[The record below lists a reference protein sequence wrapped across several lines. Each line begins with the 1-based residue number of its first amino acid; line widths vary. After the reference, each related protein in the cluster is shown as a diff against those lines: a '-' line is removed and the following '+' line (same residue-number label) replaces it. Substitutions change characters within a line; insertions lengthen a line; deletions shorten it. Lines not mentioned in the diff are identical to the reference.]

1 MNEYGS
7 VQDYQINPREDRYGG
22 LVKINCEPTPWLKF
36 YEEVTLER
44 NKENSEIPD
53 YGPSQADGIVIP
65 PATPIAPGQ
74 PRNPYNPWGVA
85 LQPIGDALLEF
96 GPQKEVV
103 TIDSVTTITG
113 ATNQLPHNWFVD
125 LSYVY
130 SESDGHET
138 HYNQISKTGLQE
150 ALDGQLPGFI
160 GTY

>member
-1 MNEYGS
+1 
-7 VQDYQINPREDRYGG
+7 V
-22 LVKINCEPTPWLKF
+22 KF

-96 GPQKEVV
+96 GPQTEVV
-103 TIDSVTTITG
+103 TLTALPRSPVQPFNFRITGSSISVTLI
-113 ATNQLPHNWFVD
+113 PKV
-125 LSYVY
+125 
-130 SESDGHET
+130 
-138 HYNQISKTGLQE
+138 
-150 ALDGQLPGFI
+150 
-160 GTY
+160 

>member
-1 MNEYGS
+1 
-7 VQDYQINPREDRYGG
+7 V
-22 LVKINCEPTPWLKF
+22 KF

-96 GPQKEVV
+96 GPQTEVV

-113 ATNQLPHNWFVD
+113 ATIQLPHNWFVD
-125 LSYVY
+125 LSYAY
-130 SESDGHET
+130 SESAE
-138 HYNQISKTGLQE
+138 KK
-150 ALDGQLPGFI
+150 F
-160 GTY
+160 